1 MNAKRTVSESGGLPA
16 HHINAFLDRL
26 RTAHYSEVSLRK
38 KRRILCAFSGWMKNR
53 HIDLIDL
60 DESVTARFMKRM
72 IDASRD
78 RVQRARPT
86 LRQFLAYLRAE
97 AIVCPPT
104 SGRQSA
110 IAHIY
115 GRYLDYLR
123 QDRGLAKN
131 SLLVYGPFIRDFL
144 DSHSA
149 SDGSL
154 LPDAFDAVTIRNHLL
169 ARSKGRS
176 AEYTR
181 LMAVALRS
189 FCHFLFLRGDTARDL
204 YESVP
209 SVRKWRQST
218 VPRFLTPEQQE
229 ALIASADRSTPTGC
243 RDYAILLLLA
253 RLGLRAGEI
262 VAIELDDI
270 HWRSGELV
278 VHGKGQMVEHVPL
291 SSEVGEAIATYLRDG
306 RGASASR
313 RVFLRRLAPRVG
325 LAGPAAIGKIVCQA
339 FARAGFRPACRG
351 AAHLFRH
358 GLATTMIR
366 HGASMA
372 EIAEVLRHRSL
383 DSTAIYAKVAFEDLR
398 EVARSWPTAGG
409 SI

>member
-1 MNAKRTVSESGGLPA
+1 MNATRTVSESGGLPA
-16 HHINAFLDRL
+16 HHIDAFLDRL

-38 KRRILCAFSGWMKNR
+38 KRSVLRAFSEWMKNR
-53 HIDLIDL
+53 NIDLIEL

-72 IDASRD
+72 MDASRD

-86 LRQFLAYLRAE
+86 LPQFLAYLRAE
-97 AIVCPPT
+97 AIVCSPT
-104 SGRQSA
+104 LGGQSA
-110 IAHIY
+110 IAQIY
-115 GRYLDYLR
+115 RRYLDHLR
-123 QDRGLAKN
+123 EDRGLAKN

-144 DSHSA
+144 DSHSTG
-149 SDGSL
+149 DGSL
-154 LPDAFDAVTIRNHLL
+154 LSDAFDAVTIRNHLL

-218 VPRFLTPEQQE
+218 VPTFLTPEQQE
-229 ALIASADRSTPTGC
+229 ALIASADRSTPTGR

-270 HWRSGELV
+270 RWRSG
-278 VHGKGQMVEHVPL
+278 GTRRSWQG
-291 SSEVGEAIATYLRDG
+291 ADG
-306 RGASASR
+306 RAR
-313 RVFLRRLAPRVG
+313 
-325 LAGPAAIGKIVCQA
+325 PAAIGGRRSNCNISPRWSRSECIA
-339 FARAGFRPACRG
+339 ARLPSQIGTSGWFGGAGGDWQDCLSGLRTCRFPPRVPG
-351 AAHLFRH
+351 RRTSVPSRS
-358 GLATTMIR
+358 GDGDDSSR
-366 HGASMA
+366 CVDGGNS
-372 EIAEVLRHRSL
+372 RSL
-383 DSTAIYAKVAFEDLR
+383 AASLTGQYRDLR
-398 EVARSWPTAGG
+398 KDRV
-409 SI
+409 

>member
-1 MNAKRTVSESGGLPA
+1 MNATRTVSESGGLPA
-16 HHINAFLDRL
+16 HRIDAFLDRL
-26 RTAHYSEVSLRK
+26 RAAHYSEVTLRK
-38 KRRILCAFSGWMKNR
+38 KRRVLCAFSAWMKNR
-53 HIDLIDL
+53 NIDLIGL
-60 DESVTARFMKRM
+60 DESVTARFIKSM

-86 LRQFLAYLRAE
+86 VRQFLAYLRAE
-97 AIVCPPT
+97 AIVCSPT
-104 SGRQSA
+104 LSGQSE
-110 IAHIY
+110 IANIY
-115 GRYLDYLR
+115 CRYLDHLR

-144 DSHSA
+144 DNHA
-149 SDGSL
+149 AGDGSI

-176 AEYTR
+176 SEYTR

-189 FCHFLFLRGDTARDL
+189 FCHFLFLRGYTARDL

-218 VPRFLTPEQQE
+218 VPTFLTPEQQE
-229 ALIASADRSTPTGC
+229 ALIATADRSTPCGR

-262 VAIELDDI
+262 AAIELDDI

-278 VHGKGQMVEHVPL
+278 VHGKGRMVEHVPL
-291 SSEVGEAIATYLRDG
+291 PSEVGEAIAMYLRDG

-313 RVFLRRLAPRVG
+313 RVFLRIWAPRVG
-325 LAGPAAIGKIVCQA
+325 LAGPGAIGKIVRLA
-339 FARAGFRPACRG
+339 FARAGFSPACRG

-372 EIAEVLRHRSL
+372 EIAEVLRHRSQ
-383 DSTAIYAKVAFEDLR
+383 DSTAIYA
-398 EVARSWPTAGG
+398 
-409 SI
+409 

>member
-1 MNAKRTVSESGGLPA
+1 MT
-16 HHINAFLDRL
+16 RL
-26 RTAHYSEVSLRK
+26 IEAP
-38 KRRILCAFSGWMKNR
+38 
-53 HIDLIDL
+53 
-60 DESVTARFMKRM
+60 
-72 IDASRD
+72 RD
-78 RVQRARPT
+78 RVQRERAT

-97 AIVCPPT
+97 AIVHSPT
-104 SGRQSA
+104 LGDQSA
-110 IAHIY
+110 IARIY
-115 GRYLDYLR
+115 CRYLDHLR
-123 QDRGLAKN
+123 QDRGLAGN

-144 DSHSA
+144 HSHA
-149 SDGSL
+149 AGDGSI

-169 ARSKGRS
+169 SRSKGRS
-176 AEYTR
+176 SEYTR

-218 VPRFLTPEQQE
+218 VPTFLTPEQQE
-229 ALIASADRSTPTGC
+229 ALIATADRSTPCGR

-278 VHGKGQMVEHVPL
+278 VHGKGRMVEHVPL

-306 RGASASR
+306 RGVSASR
-313 RVFLRRLAPRVG
+313 RVFLRMWAPRIG
-325 LAGPAAIGKIVCQA
+325 LAGPSAIGQIVRLA

-372 EIAEVLRHRSL
+372 EIAEVLRHRS
-383 DSTAIYAKVAFEDLR
+383 
-398 EVARSWPTAGG
+398 
-409 SI
+409 